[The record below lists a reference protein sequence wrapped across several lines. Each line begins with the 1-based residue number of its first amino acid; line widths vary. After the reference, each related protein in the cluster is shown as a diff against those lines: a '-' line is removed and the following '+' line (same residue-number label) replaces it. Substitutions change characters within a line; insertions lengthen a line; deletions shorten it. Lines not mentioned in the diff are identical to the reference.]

1 MNKKTEVLF
10 SNVHERLQT
19 IEERLNILSAITHKP
34 QSKNGISPE
43 AFGAI
48 RRAAEVA
55 RYHDRQASMH
65 KDWARRSVKNIDD
78 IDWICD
84 LESSAQS
91 IWIEV
96 NLAAEI
102 RHAIRAAIQS
112 HKES

>member
-1 MNKKTEVLF
+1 MGKKTEVLF
-10 SNVHERLQT
+10 SSIHERLRI
-19 IEERLNILSAITHKP
+19 IEERLDMSETKP
-34 QSKNGISPE
+34 MSKNGISPE

-55 RYHDRQASMH
+55 RYHDKQATMH
-65 KDWARRSVKNIDD
+65 KDWARRSIKNIDD

-102 RHAIRAAIQS
+102 RHAIRAAIRS